1 MSARRFWIRQDR
13 ATYFLAGVVIAC
25 TIGGFVSSY
34 WHFQDRVSV
43 RQKIKLKSNLTKEA
57 EIKKLRDTQLS
68 PSRLRSG
75 ATRYYRMEEDTLPA
89 MPRLG
94 DDE

>member
-1 MSARRFWIRQDR
+1 MSAPKFWIRQDR
-13 ATYFLAGVVIAC
+13 TTYFLAGVVIAC
-25 TIGGFVSSY
+25 SIGGFVSSY
-34 WHFQDRVSV
+34 WHFQDRISV

-68 PSRLRSG
+68 PARLRPG
-75 ATRYYRMEEDTLPA
+75 ATSYYRMEEETLPA